1 MKKLLGLL
9 FGILFVLILS
19 VNSQVFADNIKF
31 AQITDTHLSA
41 ANPYTSRVLESAIE
55 DINKQFD
62 ISFVVF
68 TGDNIANPKEAD
80 LTEFIKIVKKLNVP
94 YYIVLGNSDVYKSNG
109 LSKVRYFEMLKEAN
123 LFKLNVQKS
132 SNYVFKKNNF
142 VFVLVDGAKEV
153 VPGTVG
159 YYRKDTLDWL
169 DKVLTKYSK
178 NDVVIFQHFPVVY
191 PKEVESRLKT
201 HKTYKVEDYLK
212 VLSKHQNVLAVVS
225 GHFHVNAETMENGV
239 YHISSPSLLTLP
251 QEYKIIDIV
260 TTKEFSP
267 IIYTQLR
274 EFEVKK
280 DANSNSVDESE
291 LSE

>member
-1 MKKLLGLL
+1 MKKLLVIL
-9 FGILFVLILS
+9 FGMFFILMLG
-19 VNSQVFADNIKF
+19 VNAQVFADNIKF

-41 ANPYTSRVLESAIE
+41 TNPYTASVLESAVE
-55 DINKQFD
+55 DINKQSD

-80 LTEFIKIVKKLNVP
+80 LNEFVKIIKKLNVP
-94 YYIVLGNSDVYKSNG
+94 YYITLGNSDVYKSNG
-109 LSKVRYFEMLKEAN
+109 LSKVRYFEILKEAN
-123 LFKLNVQKS
+123 LLKFNTQKTP
-132 SNYVFKKNNF
+132 NYVFKKNNF
-142 VFVLVDGAKEV
+142 VFVVVDGAKEV

-178 NDVVIFQHFPVVY
+178 KDVVIFQHFPVVY

-201 HKTYKVEDYLK
+201 HKTYRVEDYLK
-212 VLSKHQNVLAVVS
+212 VLAKHQNVLAVVS

-251 QEYKIIDIV
+251 QAYKIIDIV

-274 EFEVKK
+274 EFDVKK
-280 DANSNSVDESE
+280 DANAGMSENSAN
-291 LSE
+291 